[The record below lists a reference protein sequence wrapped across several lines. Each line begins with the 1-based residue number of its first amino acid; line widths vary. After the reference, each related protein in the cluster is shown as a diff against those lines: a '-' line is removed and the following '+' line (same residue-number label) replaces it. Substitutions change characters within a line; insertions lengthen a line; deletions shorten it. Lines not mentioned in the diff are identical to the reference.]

1 MKRNT
6 FNYLFLTMI
15 LANSACTTPS
25 TEDKGPAFSG
35 VKNEVKIITVDPGHF
50 HAALVQ
56 KNMYDQVDPTVHVYA
71 PEGPDVNDHLN
82 RIDRFNKREL
92 DPTRWEEVVYTG
104 PDFLDK
110 MISEKSGNVV
120 VLSGNNAQKTEY
132 IKKSLE
138 AGFNVLADKPMVIL
152 PEQLPVLLEAF
163 QLAEKNGLLLYDI
176 MTERHE
182 ITTLLQKE
190 FSMIP
195 EVFGD
200 ILAGSPEEP
209 AITKE
214 SVHHFFKYVSGNPIK
229 RPAWFFD
236 TGQQGDGL
244 VDVSTHLVDLVQWS
258 VFPEQI
264 LNKEDVSMISAR
276 RWTTT
281 LDAEQFKKVTAL
293 DEFPEYLH
301 KDIEDDLLKVYSN
314 GEMIYSL
321 RGIHAKVSVIWNYQA
336 PEGAGDTHYSIMRGS
351 GCNLIIK
358 QGAEE
363 NYKPVLYIEPAE
375 DTPPDEFENKLYKSL
390 EDKISPKYPGVEIRN
405 NPDGTWVVEIP
416 ARYHVGHEAHFGQVT
431 EKYLKYLVDG
441 KLPEWEVPNMI
452 TKYYTNM
459 TALEMAREK

>member
-6 FNYLFLTMI
+6 FFYLFLIMI
-15 LANSACTTPS
+15 LANYSCSAPS
-25 TEDKGPAFSG
+25 NENKAPVFTGAKG
-35 VKNEVKIITVDPGHF
+35 EVKIITVDPGHF

-56 KNMYDQVDPTVHVYA
+56 KNMYDQVDPKVHVYA
-71 PEGPDVNDHLN
+71 PEGPDVDDHLN

-120 VLSGNNAQKTEY
+120 VLSGKNAQKTEY

-195 EVFGD
+195 EVFGE

-281 LDAEQFKKVTAL
+281 LDPEQFKKVTAL
-293 DEFPEYLH
+293 DEFPEYLQ
-301 KDIEDDLLKVYSN
+301 KDIENDLLKVYSN

-363 NYKPVLYIEPAE
+363 NYKPVLYIEPAA
-375 DTPPDEFENKLYKSL
+375 DTPPDEFESKLQKAL
-390 EDKISPKYPGVEIRN
+390 ADQISPKYPGVEIRN

>member
-6 FNYLFLTMI
+6 VNYLFLAMI
-15 LANSACTTPS
+15 LANSACTPPS

-35 VKNEVKIITVDPGHF
+35 AKGEVKIITVDPGHF

-56 KNMYDQVDPTVHVYA
+56 KNMYDQVDPKVHVYA

-120 VLSGNNAQKTEY
+120 VLSGKNAQKTEY

-195 EVFGD
+195 EVFGE

-281 LDAEQFKKVTAL
+281 LDPEQFKKVTAL
-293 DEFPEYLH
+293 DEFPEYLQ
-301 KDIEDDLLKVYSN
+301 KDIENDLLKVYSN

-363 NYKPVLYIEPAE
+363 NYKPVLYIEPAA
-375 DTPPDEFENKLYKSL
+375 DTPPDEFESKLQKAL
-390 EDKISPKYPGVEIRN
+390 ADQISPKYPGVEIRN

>member
-1 MKRNT
+1 M
-6 FNYLFLTMI
+6 
-15 LANSACTTPS
+15 
-25 TEDKGPAFSG
+25 
-35 VKNEVKIITVDPGHF
+35 
-50 HAALVQ
+50 
-56 KNMYDQVDPTVHVYA
+56 
-71 PEGPDVNDHLN
+71 
-82 RIDRFNKREL
+82 
-92 DPTRWEEVVYTG
+92 
-104 PDFLDK
+104 
-110 MISEKSGNVV
+110 
-120 VLSGNNAQKTEY
+120 
-132 IKKSLE
+132 
-138 AGFNVLADKPMVIL
+138 
-152 PEQLPVLLEAF
+152 
-163 QLAEKNGLLLYDI
+163 LLYDI

-195 EVFGD
+195 EVFGE

-244 VDVSTHLVDLVQWS
+244 VDVSTHLVDLVQWE

-293 DEFPEYLH
+293 DEFPEYLQ
-301 KDIEDDLLKVYSN
+301 KDIENDLLKVYSN
-314 GEMIYSL
+314 GEMVYSL

-336 PEGAGDTHYSIMRGS
+336 PEGAGDTHYSIMRGF

-363 NYKPVLYIEPAE
+363 NYKPVLYIEPA
-375 DTPPDEFENKLYKSL
+375 DGITADEFENKLQKAL
-390 EDKISPKYPGVEIRN
+390 ADQINPKYPGVEIRN
-405 NPDGTWVVEIP
+405 NTDGTWVVEIP